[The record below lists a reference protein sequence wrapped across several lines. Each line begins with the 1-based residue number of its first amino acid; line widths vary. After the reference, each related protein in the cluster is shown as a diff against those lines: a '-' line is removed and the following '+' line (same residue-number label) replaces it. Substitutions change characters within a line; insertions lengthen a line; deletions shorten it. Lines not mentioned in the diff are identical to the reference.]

1 MAVHKLQYGPAK
13 LTRNYI
19 TAPSENAVMQLCS
32 FVSILL
38 DHTVLILVLRPNSKK
53 VVLRDQSGDLIPLL
67 ILHAKSWF
75 CYAKIFWSQLTEI
88 SG

>member
-1 MAVHKLQYGPAK
+1 MRYFLTFLSEELNFLQYGPAK

-38 DHTVLILVLRPNSKK
+38 DHTVVTPEITYTLATNLCSKK
-53 VVLRDQSGDLIPLL
+53 SMLNL
-67 ILHAKSWF
+67 KF
-75 CYAKIFWSQLTEI
+75 C
-88 SG
+88 